1 MEGPESGFK
10 VEKSL
15 PCYCPG
21 QMELYNVL
29 LDTKRNKHGQ
39 NYFSDE
45 VQRGVGYLRKLVEEN
60 DLQYSLFVLAPRH
73 PSAEGH

>member
-1 MEGPESGFK
+1 MEDPESGFK

-15 PCYCPG
+15 PGYCPG
-21 QMELYNVL
+21 QMEVYNVL
-29 LDTKRNKHGQ
+29 LDTKRNSHGQ

-45 VQRGVGYLRKLVEEN
+45 VQRGVGYRRKLVEEN
-60 DLQYSLFVLAPRH
+60 DLQYSLLVLAPRY